1 MKASFG
7 APGSPFRRI
16 LAPRLGILRPVG
28 NAIGSFVAGT
38 WRRYQQSRRLYSTA
52 AQLHA
57 MDDRDLKDIGLCR
70 CEIEFVLSGIA
81 DPTRQPRT
89 LAAAAVK
96 R

>member
-1 MKASFG
+1 
-7 APGSPFRRI
+7 
-16 LAPRLGILRPVG
+16 
-28 NAIGSFVAGT
+28 
-38 WRRYQQSRRLYSTA
+38 
-52 AQLHA
+52 